1 LLDILFITHL
11 LNGLLMILIPVGFV
25 LYLTHKFKLGMR
37 LWWIGGATFIL
48 SQVGHIPF
56 NAALSSLIENGI
68 IPIPPNNYQL
78 LFYAI
83 IFGLSA
89 GIWESIARYA
99 MFRWWAKDARNWI
112 KGVLVGAGHGGAE
125 SIILGVIVLANFISM
140 VVARN
145 IDVNT
150 LTSPEQI
157 SSLQSQL
164 QTYWDIPWYFPL
176 IGVTERI
183 FTIIVHISLS
193 LMVMQAFTRKNIL
206 WLGLAIAWHSF
217 LDGLAIYASQT
228 LDPIVTEAVIG
239 SIAVFSLGIIFA
251 LKQTEQDEAEV
262 NDWISFE
269 DISESQG
276 TSKQTPSLTDLDGY
290 SEQLDQSRFD

>member
-1 LLDILFITHL
+1 
-11 LNGLLMILIPVGFV
+11 MILIPIGLV
-25 LYLTHKFKLGMR
+25 LYLTQKFKLGMR
-37 LWWIGGATFIL
+37 LWWIGAATFIL
-48 SQVGHIPF
+48 SQIGHLPF
-56 NAALSSLIENGI
+56 NAAISFLIDRAI
-68 IPIPPNNYQL
+68 IPLPPYNYQL

-83 IFGLSA
+83 VFGLSA
-89 GIWESIARYA
+89 GIWESVARYA
-99 MFRWWAKDARNWI
+99 AFRWWAKDARSWK

-125 SIILGVIVLANFISM
+125 SIILGVIVLRTFILM
-140 VVARN
+140 VTARN

-157 SSLQSQL
+157 SSLQAQL
-164 QTYWDIPWYFPL
+164 HAYWDIPWYLPF

-193 LMVMQAFTRKNIL
+193 LMVMQVFTRKNIL

-239 SIAVFSLGIIFA
+239 SIAIFSLGIIFV
-251 LKQTEQDEAEV
+251 LKQTEQDKAEV
-262 NDWISFE
+262 NDWITYE
-269 DISESQG
+269 EVSELQE
-276 TSKQTPSLTDLDGY
+276 TSKQTPIITDLNED
-290 SEQLDQSRFD
+290 SERLDQSRFD

>member
-1 LLDILFITHL
+1 MDILFITHL
-11 LNGLLMILIPVGFV
+11 LNGLCMILIPIGLV
-25 LYLTHKFKLGMR
+25 LYLTQKFKLGMR
-37 LWWIGGATFIL
+37 LWWIGAATFIL
-48 SQVGHIPF
+48 SQIGHLPF
-56 NAALSSLIENGI
+56 NAAISFLIDRAI
-68 IPIPPNNYQL
+68 IPLPPYNYQL

-83 IFGLSA
+83 VFGLSA
-89 GIWESIARYA
+89 GIWESVARYA
-99 MFRWWAKDARNWI
+99 AFRWWAKDARSWK

-125 SIILGVIVLANFISM
+125 SIILGVIVLRTFILM
-140 VVARN
+140 VTARN

-157 SSLQSQL
+157 SSLQAQL
-164 QTYWDIPWYFPL
+164 HAYWDIPWYLPF

-193 LMVMQAFTRKNIL
+193 LMVMQVFTRKNIL

-239 SIAVFSLGIIFA
+239 SIAIFSLGIIFV
-251 LKQTEQDEAEV
+251 LKQTEQDKAEV
-262 NDWISFE
+262 NDWITYE
-269 DISESQG
+269 EVSELQE
-276 TSKQTPSLTDLDGY
+276 TSKQTPIITDLNED
-290 SEQLDQSRFD
+290 SERLDQSRFD